1 MTVRSELETGLVGAS
16 GIGILGI
23 LQAGTSA
30 FNQLATGNVYW
41 DSRTRVQRAEKEVL
55 LSWGGRLLV
64 GAATGRL
71 FSSKVA
77 IELFLATNDSVHAA
91 ATRYDEALEQA
102 AQELVEALD
111 HKETLFE
118 SALTARINAIRCY
131 ESSAVDIL
139 FPDPQDARLRYTQTL
154 MLEVTAWE
162 T

>member
-1 MTVRSELETGLVGAS
+1 MTVRSELETGLVAAS

-30 FNQLATGNVYW
+30 FKQLATGNVYW

-55 LSWGGRLLV
+55 LSWGGRELV
-64 GAATGRL
+64 SAVTGRRIR
-71 FSSKVA
+71 SKVA
-77 IELFLATNDSVHAA
+77 IELFLATNDGVHAA

-102 AQELVEALD
+102 ALELVEGLD

-118 SALTARINAIRCY
+118 AALTARVNEIRCY
-131 ESSAVDIL
+131 EMSAVDIR
-139 FPDPQDARLRYTQTL
+139 FPDPQDARLRYAQTL
-154 MLEVTAWE
+154 MLEVVTWE